1 MATRAKP
8 LPAVHDDRSGVP
20 RVANSAHTVLSAS
33 RDVGSLCEPLSGRSS
48 MVGPCAEV
56 VETSVW
62 QSPSGA
68 TASLVVT
75 FDELP
80 RTILGTTDRNLEEMQ
95 PRASYTPTT
104 DDATSLNWE
113 AYVPRWLGWVGTYRA
128 VNTQRSY
135 EPRVRKVLGRIGK
148 ADLRR
153 ISYSD
158 VEGCLSVLG
167 SEDREW
173 KPNTRNGY
181 VAALRSFWRY
191 LIDKL
196 DLDELGVRDIGR
208 KLDTIPSERVNREK
222 TQYPPPTK
230 EEYEAILHFAES
242 NGESEWA
249 LAARYKWTS
258 ISRILDLYTLRWSQ
272 LDLGAKAK
280 ALYRKPSKHGS
291 DLTKLLDPGLAKRL
305 RALKDLRRA
314 KPEDPVFAR
323 PDEPE
328 KAFKSRFNRHLKTNA
343 AKAGI
348 GKYLHPHLIRAAART
363 HALGHRVPEHFLNRQ
378 GGWSVRSAS
387 DAYSREDPETWREW
401 VTYLALD

>member
-1 MATRAKP
+1 
-8 LPAVHDDRSGVP
+8 
-20 RVANSAHTVLSAS
+20 
-33 RDVGSLCEPLSGRSS
+33 
-48 MVGPCAEV
+48 
-56 VETSVW
+56 
-62 QSPSGA
+62 
-68 TASLVVT
+68 LVVT

-95 PRASYTPTT
+95 PRASYSPTT
-104 DDATSLNWE
+104 DDATSLDWE

-128 VNTQRSY
+128 ANTQKSY

-148 ADLRR
+148 ADLRT
-153 ISYSD
+153 IAYPD
-158 VEGCLSVLG
+158 VEGCLSVLE
-167 SEDREW
+167 SEGGAW

-181 VAALRSFWRY
+181 IAALRSFWRY

-230 EEYEAILHFAES
+230 DEYEAILHYAEA

-272 LDLGAKAK
+272 LDLGPKPKAS
-280 ALYRKPSKHGS
+280 YRKPSKHGS

-305 RALKDLRRA
+305 RALKDLRQS

-323 PDEPE
+323 TDEPE

-363 HALGHRVPEHFLNRQ
+363 HALGQRVPEHFLNRQ